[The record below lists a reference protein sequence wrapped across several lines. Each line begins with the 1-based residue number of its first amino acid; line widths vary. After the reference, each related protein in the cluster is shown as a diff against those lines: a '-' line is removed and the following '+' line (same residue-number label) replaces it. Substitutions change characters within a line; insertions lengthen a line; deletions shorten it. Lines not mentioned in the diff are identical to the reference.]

1 MVWFYRYKITGS
13 TAGTVALDTKLDWVR
28 QIRENMITHPSNV
41 VLDAL
46 DDYVGPSREVLS
58 DHR

>member
-1 MVWFYRYKITGS
+1 VVWFYRYKNTGS

-28 QIRENMITHPSNV
+28 QIRGNVITHPSNV

-46 DDYVGPSREVLS
+46 NDHISPSREVLG
-58 DHR
+58 DH